1 VAYRTQEGAGE
12 QDGATGAA
20 RAASG
25 GVNEPQGL
33 RAAKKP
39 IGRRLFFGLI
49 GAGAL
54 GTIFGDQLQS
64 FVGTVLQ
71 PFTNS
76 SGGGLAALIPGADR
90 FRYYTVTGGYPVI
103 PKEQYSLS
111 VGGLVERPLRLSYP
125 DLLALPRTELVR
137 DFQCVTGWR
146 VPGVHWAGVLLSD
159 IIDLA
164 RPAKG
169 AEAVE
174 FGSYD
179 GAYTESL
186 TLAEAHRRDV
196 LVAYEM
202 LGAPVTADHGG
213 PVRLYVAPMYG
224 YKSAKWLKS
233 ISLVQ
238 KAVPGFWEQQGY
250 DIEAWVGNSNGR
262 HDAPI
267 D

>member
-1 VAYRTQEGAGE
+1 MA
-12 QDGATGAA
+12 DGADGGTPGASDP
-20 RAASG
+20 R
-25 GVNEPQGL
+25 
-33 RAAKKP
+33 KP
-39 IGRRLFFGLI
+39 LGRRLFLGLL

-54 GTIFGDQLQS
+54 GTVFGQQVQG
-64 FVGTVLQ
+64 FVGSLLQ
-71 PFTNS
+71 PLTNS
-76 SGGGLAALIPGADR
+76 SGGGIADLIPGANR
-90 FRYYTVTGGYPVI
+90 FRYYTLTGSYPVI
-103 PKEQYSLS
+103 RKEDYSLS
-111 VGGLVERPLRLSYP
+111 VGGLVHRPLKLSYRE
-125 DLLALPRTELVR
+125 LLALPRTELVR

-146 VPGVHWAGVLLSD
+146 VPNVHWAGVQLGH
-159 IIDLA
+159 IVDLA
-164 RPAKG
+164 EPAAG

-174 FGSYD
+174 FTSYD
-179 GAYTESL
+179 GVYTESL
-186 TLAEAHRRDV
+186 TLTEAHRSDV

-233 ISLVQ
+233 VSLVK

-250 DIEAWVGNSNGR
+250 DIQAWVGDSNGR

>member
-1 VAYRTQEGAGE
+1 MANGA
-12 QDGATGAA
+12 DGGTPGASDP
-20 RAASG
+20 R
-25 GVNEPQGL
+25 
-33 RAAKKP
+33 KP
-39 IGRRLFFGLI
+39 LGRRLFLGLL

-54 GTIFGDQLQS
+54 GTVFGQQVQG
-64 FVGTVLQ
+64 FVGSLLQ
-71 PFTNS
+71 PLTNS
-76 SGGGLAALIPGADR
+76 SGGGIADLIPGANR
-90 FRYYTVTGGYPVI
+90 FRYYTVTGSYPVI
-103 PKEQYSLS
+103 RKEDYSLS
-111 VGGLVERPLRLSYP
+111 VGGLVHRPLKLSYRE
-125 DLLALPRTELVR
+125 LLALPRTELVR

-146 VPGVHWAGVLLSD
+146 VPNVHWAGVRLGH
-159 IIDLA
+159 IVDLA
-164 RPAKG
+164 EPAAG

-174 FGSYD
+174 FTSYD
-179 GAYTESL
+179 GVYTESL
-186 TLAEAHRRDV
+186 TLTEAHRSDV

-233 ISLVQ
+233 VSLVK

-250 DIEAWVGNSNGR
+250 DIQAWVGDSNGR

>member
-1 VAYRTQEGAGE
+1 MTETAG
-12 QDGATGAA
+12 G
-20 RAASG
+20 ASG
-25 GVNEPQGL
+25 GPLGTTDP
-33 RAAKKP
+33 KKP
-39 IGRRLFFGLI
+39 LGRRLFLGLL

-54 GTIFGDQLQS
+54 GTIFGQQVQG
-64 FVGTVLQ
+64 FVGSLLQ
-71 PFTNS
+71 PLTNS
-76 SGGGLAALIPGADR
+76 SGGGIADLIPGADR
-90 FRYYTVTGGYPVI
+90 FRHYTVTGSYPVI
-103 PKEQYSLS
+103 KTENYSLS
-111 VGGLVERPLRLSYP
+111 VGGLVRRPLTLSYA
-125 DLLALPRTELVR
+125 DLLTLPRTELVR

-146 VPGVHWAGVLLSD
+146 VPNVHWAGVRLGD
-159 IIDLA
+159 IVDLA
-164 RPAKG
+164 QPAAG

-174 FGSYD
+174 FTSYD
-179 GAYTESL
+179 GVYTESL
-186 TLAEAHRRDV
+186 TLAEAHRSDV

-233 ISLVQ
+233 LSLVK